1 MTLASKTQWQWSLAG
16 VVSGAALQ
24 LAGQSV
30 MTAQTPLEYALVL
43 LLCLPMLLLIW
54 RLRHRTPSSPEPTT
68 ATAADQQELQAIR
81 QIAKD
86 TSTLAIGGAEVSHFV
101 DELTKTIEFSG
112 STAQRINLSS
122 SALSEST
129 IALSEHAQAVLSQA
143 QQSKQLSVEGRDF
156 AVVGFAAIQQL
167 SGDVTGAAEHV
178 QQLKS
183 QADAIKK
190 ITEVIDAVAEQTNL
204 LALNAAIE
212 AARAG
217 DAGRGF
223 AVVADEVRALAA
235 KTAQSTQDIAT
246 MLGNIRQQTD
256 ATSTLMTRVV
266 ERTAEAVQ
274 AMSALEQRFDS
285 IASGV
290 EHSADALSQIDS
302 ALRDYRDTTSDIA
315 QAIGQISEQLQD
327 TDGRA
332 QSISKQAFEFS
343 RKTEGIFRALTLW
356 DTDTFEQQV
365 LQEAQAAAAAC
376 GQQLTQALQSGK
388 FTEQQ
393 LFNPQYQRIGSSE
406 PAKYSTA
413 FDGFTDQV
421 FPDIQ
426 EPILQRHQSI
436 VYAGAVDKQGY
447 FPTHNRRFSQPL
459 TGNPQQDIL
468 HNRTKR
474 LFNDVTGIRCGQH
487 TETMLLQTYKRDT
500 GEVMHDLSVPIY
512 VNGRHWGGFRVG
524 FKA

>member
-1 MTLASKTQWQWSLAG
+1 MALASTSQWQWSVAG
-16 VVSGAALQ
+16 VFSGGALLMAIQ
-24 LAGQSV
+24 QGAE
-30 MTAQTPLEYALVL
+30 AQGLWDYALVA
-43 LLCLPMLLLIW
+43 LLCLPLLLLIL
-54 RLRHRTPSSPEPTT
+54 RLCQRPTPQPL
-68 ATAADQQELQAIR
+68 AAMAVVASQEQQAVS

-101 DELTKTIEFSG
+101 DELKTTIELS
-112 STAQRINLSS
+112 SDTAQRINLSS
-122 SALSEST
+122 SALSDST
-129 IALSEHAQAVLSQA
+129 IALSEHVQAVLSQA
-143 QQSKQLSVEGRDF
+143 QQSKRLSLEGRDF
-156 AVVGFAAIQQL
+156 AVSGFAAIQHL
-167 SGDVTGAAEHV
+167 SGNVTNAAAHV

-235 KTAQSTQDIAT
+235 KTAQSTQDIAA

-256 ATSTLMTRVV
+256 ATSTLMTQVV
-266 ERTAEAVQ
+266 ERTAEAVT
-274 AMSALEQRFDS
+274 AMSALEQRFDN
-285 IASGV
+285 IANGV
-290 EHSADALSQIDS
+290 EHSADALAHIDNS
-302 ALRDYRDTTSDIA
+302 LREYRDTTSNIA
-315 QAIGQISEQLQD
+315 ASIGQISELLQD

-332 QSISKQAFEFS
+332 QQISKQAFEFS

-365 LQEAQAAAAAC
+365 LHEAQAAAVAC
-376 GQQLTQALQSGK
+376 GQQLAQALQSGK

-393 LFNPQYQRIGSSE
+393 LFSPNYQRIGTTE

-426 EPILQRHQSI
+426 EPILQRHQGI
-436 VYAGAVDKQGY
+436 VYAGAVDKKGY

-459 TGNPQQDIL
+459 TGDRQRDIIN
-468 HNRTKR
+468 NRTKR